1 MQCLFHCMMWQSFWK
16 LIWEEEADLC
26 GSHHLSCP
34 SLAPPP
40 AQWLFQRK
48 EKNGEASSE
57 SWDLVRNIL
66 EWSEDLPDFESS
78 TLQVTACF
86 S

>member
-1 MQCLFHCMMWQSFWK
+1 MGVT
-16 LIWEEEADLC
+16 I
-26 GSHHLSCP
+26 
-34 SLAPPP
+34 LAVLPWHP
-40 AQWLFQRK
+40 LLHNGFFK
-48 EKNGEASSE
+48 EKKNGEASSE
-57 SWDLVRNIL
+57 RWDLVRNIL